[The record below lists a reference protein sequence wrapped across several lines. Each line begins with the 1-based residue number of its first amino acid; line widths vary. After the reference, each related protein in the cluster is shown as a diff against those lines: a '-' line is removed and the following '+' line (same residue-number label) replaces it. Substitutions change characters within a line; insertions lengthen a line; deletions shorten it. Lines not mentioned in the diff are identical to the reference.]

1 MKIDN
6 SDLYSNYDK
15 VTELKLNTYKKLLAK
30 CENTIKYSAK
40 LGELMCIFTIPNF
53 LVGAD
58 YPIINILPCAQYIIH
73 NITEANAHI
82 KAEFIEPNLIFI
94 DWRRTDD

>member
-6 SDLYSNYDK
+6 SDLYSSYDK

-30 CENTIKYSAK
+30 CENTIKHAAK

-53 LVGAD
+53 LFGTD
-58 YPIINILPCAQYIIH
+58 YPIINIAACAQYIIH
-73 NITEANAHI
+73 NITEANEHI
-82 KAEFIEPNLIFI
+82 KAEFIEPNLILI
-94 DWRRTDD
+94 DWRRNNN